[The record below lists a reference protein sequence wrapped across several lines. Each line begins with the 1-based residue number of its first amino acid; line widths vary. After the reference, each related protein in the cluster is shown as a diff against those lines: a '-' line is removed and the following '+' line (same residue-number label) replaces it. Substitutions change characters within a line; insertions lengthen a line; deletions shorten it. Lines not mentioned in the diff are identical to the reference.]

1 MSAIEKRSHILKVAE
16 TLFAQNG
23 FNGTSVRD
31 IAEAA
36 QVNSSMISYYFGSK
50 DGLMQALFQEQTAHV
65 IPKMEQLVNNET
77 LTPWQKLD
85 ILVDDF
91 VQKALQKMR
100 FHKILLSEQMLEKNP
115 VITELI
121 SDLRKKNTE
130 LMQRLLAEGRQK
142 GYFKKEVDAVLMMYT
157 MIGTV
162 YQTFANLE
170 YFKKYNG
177 LDHLTEAEVEEIVKR
192 KLSSHIKDLYKS
204 ILKYEA

>member
-16 TLFAQNG
+16 TLFARNG
-23 FNGTSVRD
+23 FKGTSVRD

-50 DGLMQALFQEQTAHV
+50 EGLMQALFKEQTAHV
-65 IPKMEQLVNNET
+65 IPKMEKVVNNES

-91 VQKALQKMR
+91 VQKAIDKIR
-100 FHKILLSEQMLEKNP
+100 FHKIMLSEQMKENNP

-121 SDLRKKNTE
+121 NDLRKKNTE
-130 LMQRLLAEGRQK
+130 LIQRLLAEGREK
-142 GYFKKEVDAVLMMYT
+142 GYFKKEVDAVLLMYT

-170 YFKKYNG
+170 YFKKYAG
-177 LDHLTEAEVEEIVKR
+177 LDHLPEAEVENIVER